1 MKRSITDNEP
11 FVRKLIWAIWINTI
25 VIYNRDNNHPEDDN
39 WLMDVYTDEEILDN
53 LSITGNINEGNIWET
68 FISRID
74 LLITEKK

>member
-1 MKRSITDNEP
+1 M
-11 FVRKLIWAIWINTI
+11 IWAIWINTI

-68 FISRID
+68 FISYIE
-74 LLITEKK
+74 LLITLKK